1 MGMGDAST
9 GRDGDTHLVRLDVLR
24 FPLIVMIVYLH
35 ACGVTANFADGER
48 ALADAQIVANVQL
61 VTAAIARIA
70 VPLFFLMSGFLFFRG
85 TRFSSAIYRARLRS
99 RTRSLLIPFLFWNL
113 ALAALVAIAQA
124 TPALAPFF
132 NSQNLAVSGMSPFQ
146 LLDAVIGITRYP
158 IAYQFWFIRDLM
170 LLVVASPLV
179 WLAARYLAWP
189 VLFALLLPWLL
200 NVWPVSMP
208 AGEPTLFFFVGA
220 LVAIRGG
227 SLFAVDR
234 ISWWIA
240 PFFVLALGGF
250 YLSHGTGP
258 LSYLLRLVIA
268 IGMVLALKA
277 TRWLAESDRW
287 RILLVWLG
295 GTSFFVFAVHEPLVT
310 LGKKLA
316 FRLLPLT
323 AGTVLTTYALLPLL
337 VIGLALAAYWALRK
351 TVPGV
356 LRFVT
361 GGR

>member
-1 MGMGDAST
+1 MGEGAADRNEDA
-9 GRDGDTHLVRLDVLR
+9 HFVRLDVLR
-24 FPLIVMIVYLH
+24 FPLIVLIVYLH
-35 ACGVTANFADGER
+35 ACGFTANFADGER
-48 ALADAQIVANVQL
+48 VLADAQIVANVQ
-61 VTAAIARIA
+61 VITGSIARIA

-85 TRFSSAIYRARLRS
+85 VRFSPAIYRARLKS

-124 TPALAPFF
+124 TPVLAPFF

-170 LLVVASPLV
+170 LLVLASPLI
-179 WLAARYLAWP
+179 WLAARHLP
-189 VLFALLLPWLL
+189 RPTLIVLLWTWVL
-200 NVWPVSMP
+200 NVWPVAMP

-227 SLFAVDR
+227 SPFAVDR

-250 YLSHGTGP
+250 YLSQGTGP
-258 LSYLLRLVIA
+258 LAYLLRPVIA

-287 RILLVWLG
+287 RVPLTWLG
-295 GTSFFVFAVHEPLVT
+295 GTPFFVFAVHEPLIT
-310 LGKKLA
+310 LGKKFA

-323 AGTVLTTYALLPLL
+323 AGAVLTTYAFLRLF
-337 VIGLALAAYWALRK
+337 IICLALAAYSALQK
-351 TVPGV
+351 TAPGV